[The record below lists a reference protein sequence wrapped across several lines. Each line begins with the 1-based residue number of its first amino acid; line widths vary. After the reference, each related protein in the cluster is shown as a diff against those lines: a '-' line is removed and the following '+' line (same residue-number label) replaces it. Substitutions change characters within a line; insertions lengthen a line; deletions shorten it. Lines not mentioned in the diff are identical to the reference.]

1 MGQSDKVLMEACQ
14 NFLDE
19 KILKSI
25 VLTHIFLTKHNV
37 RHKMKYDLVSYYI
50 WIIIVPSWT
59 HSYTNNASHKILLR
73 VVTQAWKRVLVL
85 KLSLGEV
92 FTECDAVGL
101 PGTLVPRATNE
112 IAVIESFSP
121 TVQPKAD
128 ARSPMNAVS
137 TPIIPMDTQKQA
149 QPPQ

>member
-1 MGQSDKVLMEACQ
+1 M
-14 NFLDE
+14 
-19 KILKSI
+19 
-25 VLTHIFLTKHNV
+25 
-37 RHKMKYDLVSYYI
+37 
-50 WIIIVPSWT
+50 
-59 HSYTNNASHKILLR
+59 
-73 VVTQAWKRVLVL
+73 

-92 FTECDAVGL
+92 FTECDAVVL